1 MKPNVKKYLFPTI
14 AVVALLVG
22 FLIGNAVSNKVNA
35 QRFFIQNGQIYQAPA
50 SKVDQLLQLMESAYV
65 DELNMDSITDE
76 VMEFQLLCARGRSF
90 TDGLTE

>member
-35 QRFFIQNGQIYQAPA
+35 QRFFIQNGQGYA
-50 SKVDQLLQLMESAYV
+50 
-65 DELNMDSITDE
+65 DSEDGACKYTG
-76 VMEFQLLCARGRSF
+76 CAGIQDSGFKETHRRWNI
-90 TDGLTE
+90 

>member
-35 QRFFIQNGQIYQAPA
+35 QRFFIQNGQIYQAPTLP
-50 SKVDQLLQLMESAYV
+50 SSLIPDESA
-65 DELNMDSITDE
+65 
-76 VMEFQLLCARGRSF
+76 APP
-90 TDGLTE
+90 